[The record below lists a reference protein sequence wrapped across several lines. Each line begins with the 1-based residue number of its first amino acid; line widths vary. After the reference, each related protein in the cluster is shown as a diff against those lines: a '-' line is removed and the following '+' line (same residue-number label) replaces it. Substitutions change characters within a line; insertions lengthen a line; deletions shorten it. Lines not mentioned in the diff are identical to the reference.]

1 MEEGHAIFDRPA
13 PGAVTAGAGFAQ
25 AGGLCQAGGVDVG
38 ILGGTGPAGLGLA
51 ARLAAGGLAVVVGSR
66 DEERATA
73 AVAELR
79 ARWPDRALAARA
91 GTNAVAAEAALV
103 VVATPWDAAEQTVVG
118 LADALAGKV
127 VVSMANALVGVGREI
142 QAVVPARG
150 SVAAGIAAALPRS
163 RVAAA
168 FHHLPAKELAAL
180 DAEMEGDVLVCAD
193 EPAARLATAA
203 LVARMPRLRALD
215 AGSLAAAAPVE
226 SFTAVL
232 LGLNRRYR
240 TRAALTV
247 TGIPGAGMAEVLE
260 KEGGPAGASGRCA

>member
-1 MEEGHAIFDRPA
+1 
-13 PGAVTAGAGFAQ
+13 
-25 AGGLCQAGGVDVG
+25 VDVG

-51 ARLAAGGLAVVVGSR
+51 ARLAAGGFAVVVGSR
-66 DEERATA
+66 DEERATG
-73 AVAELR
+73 AVAALG
-79 ARWPDRALAARA
+79 ARWPARSLAVRA

-103 VVATPWDAAEQTVVG
+103 VVATPWDAAEQTVAG

-127 VVSMANALVGVGREI
+127 VVSMANALVGVGKEI

-163 RVAAA
+163 SVAAA

-180 DAEMEGDVLVCAD
+180 DAPMEGDVLVCAD
-193 EPAARLATAA
+193 DPAARVATAA
-203 LVARMPRLRALD
+203 LVARMPSLRALD
-215 AGSLAAAAPVE
+215 AGTLAAAAPVE

-240 TRAALTV
+240 TRAALAV
-247 TGIPGAGMAEVLE
+247 TGIPGAGMADAVERG
-260 KEGGPAGASGRCA
+260 EGAGRASGGRA